1 MVAAGQSATL
11 WRGTQVCPSRVE
23 AETKLPRRHAPNQA
37 SCTDSS
43 QPERTMTYDP
53 PVPWSPSGPN
63 EQPSTLPKDSQG
75 QAINEDRRAR
85 KAREA
90 EFEKKHGRKMS
101 KKDRKRQ
108 RGS

>member
-1 MVAAGQSATL
+1 MRAESG
-11 WRGTQVCPSRVE
+11 E
-23 AETKLPRRHAPNQA
+23 AYRR
-37 SCTDSS
+37 CTFRL
-43 QPERTMTYDP
+43 RTFRPCTFRHSIHRMTYDP

-75 QAINEDRRAR
+75 QAINEDRRER

-90 EFEKKHGRKMS
+90 EFEAKHGRKMS
-101 KKDRKRQ
+101 KKDRKRL